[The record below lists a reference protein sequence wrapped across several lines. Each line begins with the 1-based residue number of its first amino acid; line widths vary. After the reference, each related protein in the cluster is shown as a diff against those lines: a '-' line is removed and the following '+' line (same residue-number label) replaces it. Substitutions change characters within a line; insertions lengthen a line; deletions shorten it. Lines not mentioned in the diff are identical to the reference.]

1 MSTNPHPIP
10 LSLYCHLPWCIQ
22 KCPYCDFNSY
32 TYQPKDQFTLYTEA
46 LCLDLIKSSHLA
58 KNRSLHS
65 IFFGGGTPSLFAPQY
80 FSRILET
87 IHDHYALDSNC
98 EITMEINP
106 HTYERG
112 WLDGYR
118 KLGINRASVG
128 VQSFSASF
136 LSALGRTHSPENI
149 FQTTETLQ
157 QSGFDNINLDIMY
170 GLPKQSVAEGLDDLH
185 QAIALQPQ
193 HLSWYELTIEPNTL
207 FYKKPPQIP
216 SQDTL
221 YTLFS
226 LGRETLAKHGYDG
239 YEVSAYAATAAY
251 QSQHNLN
258 YWQFGDYIG
267 CGAGAHGKITTL
279 DPFTVIRTS
288 KHKSPKAYQL
298 APTATPFRRIVEPD
312 DLIFEYMLN
321 FLRLTQPLSLSS
333 FTIRT
338 GLDQSHLSPYL
349 ERATQEN
356 FLQVQGDSV
365 TLTEHGRRYLNNV
378 QELFLKNQ

>member
-1 MSTNPHPIP
+1 MSSAHHPIP

-32 TYQPKDQFTLYTEA
+32 THQPKDQFSAYTEA
-46 LCLDLIKSSHLA
+46 LCLDLIASAPLA
-58 KNRSLHS
+58 ENRPLQS
-65 IFFGGGTPSLFAPQY
+65 IFFGGGTPSLFAPEY
-80 FSRILET
+80 FSRILAT
-87 IHDHYALDSNC
+87 IHSHYTLDQHC

-128 VQSFSASF
+128 VQSFSAAF
-136 LSALGRTHSPENI
+136 LSALGRTHSPSNI
-149 FQTTETLQ
+149 FQTYDTLQ

-170 GLPKQSVAEGLDDLH
+170 GLPKQSVAQGLDDLQ
-185 QAIALQPQ
+185 QAIALKPQ

-207 FYKKPPQIP
+207 FYKKPPKVP
-216 SQDTL
+216 DQDTL
-221 YTLFS
+221 YHLFQD
-226 LGRETLAKHGYDG
+226 GRALLAQHGYDG
-239 YEVSAYAATAAY
+239 YEVSAYAATPSAR
-251 QSQHNLN
+251 SRHNLN

-267 CGAGAHGKITTL
+267 CGAGAHGKITSL
-279 DPFTVIRTS
+279 NPLTVSRTS

-298 APTATPFRRIVEPD
+298 APTATPFTRIVEPS

-321 FLRLTQPLSLSS
+321 FLRLTQPLSLSDFS
-333 FTIRT
+333 MRT
-338 GLDQSHLSPYL
+338 GLDSASLSPYL
-349 ERATQEN
+349 ARAKQEN
-356 FLQVQGDSV
+356 FLQTQGNNII
-365 TLTEHGRRYLNNV
+365 LTPHGRRYLNNV